1 MLVSRKIQHT
11 AELDC
16 FFIVGVPIRRDFIER
31 SGSNSLRTAALD
43 SRWADFLCRGRA
55 FSFVHVVSRGQA
67 HSRAA
72 NLCQDQ
78 PIPSIPLF
86 SRWGIGRINTGIG
99 RHPQGR
105 ASGHGTTGINLF
117 VELGNLPPAIGIA

>member
-72 NLCQDQ
+72 DLCQDQ
-78 PIPSIPLF
+78 PSISLF
-86 SRWGIGRINTGIG
+86 NRGRIRRIDAGIG
-99 RHPQGR
+99 RHPQSR